1 MADLIPDQRADRTQ
15 LQQIII
21 GLTEGIPLSTRDQT
35 ISWANDAALSMH
47 GVGSIADLGATIVVR
62 TALRIFPKFQ
72 QVGGTRAL
80 RHLVIRRVFG
90 GRNGWGLQSA

>member
-21 GLTEGIPLSTRDQT
+21 GLTERIPLSTRDQT
-35 ISWANDAALSMH
+35 IPWANDAALSMH

-62 TALRIFPKFQ
+62 TALRPGFA
-72 QVGGTRAL
+72 VL
-80 RHLVIRRVFG
+80 RHTRQIALDSID
-90 GRNGWGLQSA
+90 